1 MNRKNHRF
9 SISPYLF
16 VAPSVLLFSLTILV
30 PIVMTFVFSFYD
42 WNGFGQMTF
51 TGFDNYVR
59 AFQDRVYLL
68 SYWHIFIYIVLTII
82 LEVFCGLALAGLIT
96 MKRRGSGLFRV
107 AFFTPVM
114 LPMIVVS
121 YLWKFVYNS
130 DFGLINSVLN
140 SIGLESWTRVWLG
153 DPKFAIYAVTFV
165 SGWVFAGYYM
175 TIFYAGI
182 QRIPNDIYESAYLDG
197 ASNWDIFFKIKIPMI
212 RDLVDVAIMLCVLG
226 GFQAF
231 DLFYVMTN
239 GGPYNSTEIVT
250 TYIVKVVFNN
260 MSIGYGSA
268 LAVIMSIVIAI
279 LGIVTNKLKKK
290 DSGTLEY

>member
-1 MNRKNHRF
+1 MDRKKPKF

-16 VAPSVLLFSLTILV
+16 VAPSVLLFGLTILL
-30 PIVMTFVFSFYD
+30 PIALTFAFSFYD
-42 WNGFGQMTF
+42 WNGFGKMNF
-51 TGFDNYVR
+51 VGFDNYTR
-59 AFQDRVYLL
+59 AFHDRIYLL
-68 SYWHIFIYIVLTII
+68 SYWHIFIYIFLTVI

-96 MKRRGSGLFRV
+96 MNRRGSGLFRV
-107 AFFTPVM
+107 AFFTPVL

-130 DFGLINSVLN
+130 DFGLLN
-140 SIGLESWTRVWLG
+140 GLLNGIGLESWTRVWLG
-153 DPKFAIYAVTFV
+153 NPHYAIYAVTFV
-165 SGWVFAGYYM
+165 SGWVYAGYYM

-197 ASNWDIFFKIKIPMI
+197 ATNRDIFFKIKIPMI

-250 TYIVKVVFNN
+250 TYVVKVVFSN
-260 MSIGYGSA
+260 MSVGYGSA
-268 LAVIMSIVIAI
+268 LAVIMSIVIAL
-279 LGIVTNKLKKK
+279 LGILTNKLKKK
-290 DSGTLEY
+290 DNEALEY

>member
-1 MNRKNHRF
+1 MNRSKTTF
-9 SISPYLF
+9 SLSPYLF
-16 VAPSVLLFSLTILV
+16 VAPAALLFGLTIIL
-30 PIVMTFVFSFYD
+30 PIALTFAFSFYD
-42 WNGFGQMTF
+42 WNGFGAMKF
-51 TGFDNYVR
+51 VGFDNYAR
-59 AFQDRVYLL
+59 AFHDRVYLA
-68 SYWHIFIYIVLTII
+68 SYWHIFIYIVLTVV
-82 LEVFCGLALAGLIT
+82 LEVFCGLLLAGLIT

-130 DFGLINSVLN
+130 DFGLINALLSG
-140 SIGLESWTRVWLG
+140 IGLESWTRVWLG
-153 DPKFAIYAVTFV
+153 DPQIALYAVTFV
-165 SGWVFAGYYM
+165 SGWVYAGYYM

-197 ASNWDIFFKIKIPMI
+197 ATDRDIFFKIKIPMI

-250 TYIVKVVFNN
+250 TYIVKVVFSN
-260 MSIGYGSA
+260 MSVGYGSA
-268 LAVIMSIVIAI
+268 LAVLMSIVIAI
-279 LGIVTNKLKKK
+279 LGILTNKLKKK
-290 DSGTLEY
+290 ESGSLEY

>member
-268 LAVIMSIVIAI
+268 LAVIMSIVIAT

-290 DSGTLEY
+290 DNGTLEY

>member
-1 MNRKNHRF
+1 MTRNKHKF

-16 VAPSVLLFSLTILV
+16 VAPSVLLFSLTILI
-30 PIVMTFVFSFYD
+30 PIVLTFAFSFYD
-42 WNGFGQMTF
+42 WNGFGKMTF

-59 AFQDRVYLL
+59 AFHDRIYLL
-68 SYWHIFIYIVLTII
+68 SYWHIFIYIVLTVV
-82 LEVFCGLALAGLIT
+82 LEVLCGLVLAGLIT
-96 MKRRGSGLFRV
+96 MNRRGSGLFRV

-130 DFGLINSVLN
+130 DFGLLNAVLN
-140 SIGLESWTRVWLG
+140 GIGLESWTRVWLG
-153 DPKFAIYAVTFV
+153 NPHYAIYAVTFV
-165 SGWVFAGYYM
+165 SGWVYAGYYM

-197 ASNWDIFFKIKIPMI
+197 ATNWDIFFKIKIPMI

-250 TYIVKVVFNN
+250 TYVVKVVFNN

-268 LAVIMSIVIAI
+268 LAVMMSIVIAI
-279 LGIVTNKLKKK
+279 IGIATNKLKKK
-290 DSGTLEY
+290 ESGPLEY